1 MNKIFVVNGFF
12 NEDNDDDVVVFVS
25 VGDCAVGSF
34 PTSTGSDGDGVVVV
48 VVLAA
53 GMVVVVNLATKY
65 CQSKLQLKKEKY
77 RDMVSKS
84 EVAKAPIKSV
94 GACKSTP
101 VATKLIIPPTYDA
114 AINPAV
120 RVAGQGVRAVTLAP
134 NHVQ

>member
-1 MNKIFVVNGFF
+1 MVN
-12 NEDNDDDVVVFVS
+12 
-25 VGDCAVGSF
+25 
-34 PTSTGSDGDGVVVV
+34 
-48 VVLAA
+48 
-53 GMVVVVNLATKY
+53 
-65 CQSKLQLKKEKY
+65 
-77 RDMVSKS
+77 KS

-120 RVAGQGVRAVTLAP
+120 RVAGQCVRAHAVAVTLAP

>member
-1 MNKIFVVNGFF
+1 
-12 NEDNDDDVVVFVS
+12 
-25 VGDCAVGSF
+25 
-34 PTSTGSDGDGVVVV
+34 
-48 VVLAA
+48 
-53 GMVVVVNLATKY
+53 MVVVVNLATKY